1 MALFNDIYCQ
11 ICDRTTTKEQWKKHL
26 FSSRYLHRELND
38 LWPVYFPQ
46 RKLTRD
52 EGKILEKAFW
62 EMIFGKEN
70 VLHVYSFLKVYIM
83 MVLNMKEDVILDD
96 DDDYAD
102 FRYKFRNT
110 MIAQFKQ
117 DLSNKNFIL
126 QY

>member
-1 MALFNDIYCQ
+1 M
-11 ICDRTTTKEQWKKHL
+11 KV
-26 FSSRYLHRELND
+26 RYLK
-38 LWPVYFPQ
+38 
-46 RKLTRD
+46 KLFGRWY
-52 EGKILEKAFW
+52 LEKKMFC
-62 EMIFGKEN
+62 MCI
-70 VLHVYSFLKVYIM
+70 VFLKVYIM